1 MTTTLKLNLGP
12 QHPSTHGVLR
22 LVLTLDGEK
31 ILACEPDVGY
41 LHRGMEKMAEKT
53 GLNIEKDAK
62 KKVMEVLDDMSD
74 LQWENFGNARGI
86 RNLFEKIVINQANR
100 LVTIEEPTCEQLM
113 TIVADDV

>member
-1 MTTTLKLNLGP
+1 
-12 QHPSTHGVLR
+12 
-22 LVLTLDGEK
+22 
-31 ILACEPDVGY
+31 
-41 LHRGMEKMAEKT
+41 MEKMAEKT